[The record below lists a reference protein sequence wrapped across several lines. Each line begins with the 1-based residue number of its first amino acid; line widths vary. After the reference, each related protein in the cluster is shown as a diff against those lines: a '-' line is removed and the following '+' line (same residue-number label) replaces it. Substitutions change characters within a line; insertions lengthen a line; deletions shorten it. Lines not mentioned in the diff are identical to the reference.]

1 MKKHNIRTATWTEP
15 MTTAQYLAALERLG
29 LRPMAKATAEALGL
43 SVSQLYRIASGRS
56 PVPGTLVRLLEL
68 LARTSRKR

>member
-1 MKKHNIRTATWTEP
+1 MAP
-15 MTTAQYLAALERLG
+15 MTTAQYHAALKRLG

-56 PVPGTLVRLLEL
+56 PVPGTLVRLLDL
-68 LARTSRKR
+68 LQRTSRKR